1 MGFWADWQAAR
12 ARRQRVEVYLNH
24 LLREPDAATLQWLSM
39 CGGNGQAARREL
51 AFARRAIG
59 LIVAERDALDDR
71 TAADV
76 AHQLAPVVAAEA
88 RRDAETGRLWA
99 ERWRG
104 YTAALA
110 VRGSPESPAA
120 RLARVLLSGV
130 GITDPTADDLL
141 QGTAYVQDT
150 RAVLNEQLRVAFG
163 AASLPEDIR
172 PSALRG

>member
-1 MGFWADWQAAR
+1 MGFWADWQASR

-24 LLREPDAATLQWLSM
+24 LLREPDASMLQWL
-39 CGGNGQAARREL
+39 GLRAGDADVARREL
-51 AFARRAIG
+51 VFARRAIG

-88 RRDAETGRLWA
+88 RRDAEAGRQWA
-99 ERWRG
+99 ERWRA

-110 VRGSPESPAA
+110 VRGNPESPTA
-120 RLARVLLSGV
+120 RLARVLLAGAGLAV
-130 GITDPTADDLL
+130 PAPDDL
-141 QGTAYVQDT
+141 QHATVFVQDT
-150 RAVLNEQLRVAFG
+150 RAVLNEQLRIAFG
-163 AASLPEDIR
+163 AASLPEDVR

>member
-1 MGFWADWQAAR
+1 MGFWADWQASR
-12 ARRQRVEVYLNH
+12 ARRQRVEGYLNH
-24 LLREPDAATLQWLSM
+24 LLREPDAPVLQWLAQRS
-39 CGGNGQAARREL
+39 GSADAARREL
-51 AFARRAIG
+51 AFVRRAIG

-88 RRDAETGRLWA
+88 RRDAATGRLWS
-99 ERWRG
+99 ERWRA

-110 VRGSPESPAA
+110 VRGNPESPAA

-130 GITDPTADDLL
+130 GLTDPSTDDL
-141 QGTAYVQDT
+141 QRATAYLQDT
-150 RAVLNEQLRVAFG
+150 RATLNEQLRVAFG
-163 AASLPEDIR
+163 AASLPEDVR